1 MTGDPSVPLATKA
14 SLVESEPPLLAVSG
28 LTVAFEL
35 DDRVVE
41 IVSDLTYSIDAGE
54 SLAILR
60 RVGVGEQDQFAA
72 VMGLLLPSERVT
84 GGSVTSCPSLA
95 SRSPGDLDYRT
106 PRGTG
111 IPRCPHG
118 SQRGLHGGL
127 ADR

>member
-60 RVGVGEQDQFAA
+60 RVGSGNRI
-72 VMGLLLPSERVT
+72 S
-84 GGSVTSCPSLA
+84 
-95 SRSPGDLDYRT
+95 SRRSWVCYYR
-106 PRGTG
+106 RNE
-111 IPRCPHG
+111 
-118 SQRGLHGGL
+118 
-127 ADR
+127 